1 MAHFAKI
8 GLNSKVIEVVTVAD
22 DLIKDSTGTE
32 TESMGI
38 THLEI
43 QTGWAL
49 WVQTSYNTIENTHT
63 LGGTPFRKNYAGVG
77 YTWDEDR
84 NAFIPP
90 QPQNDGSWVLNETK
104 CSWER
109 PVALPEDADGLNYSW
124 NEDNYQADNSTG
136 WVSQSSN
143 NVKA

>member
-22 DLIKDSTGTE
+22 DLIKDSTDTE